1 MKGLHSPLVQKED
14 SNKQNNFRQYD
25 FNSDSYQTLSVHVS
39 GLEELCRSFEF
50 SEMGKGF

>member
-1 MKGLHSPLVQKED
+1 MVCIHLWYKKEIL
-14 SNKQNNFRQYD
+14 NKQIILDNMI

-50 SEMGKGF
+50 SEMGRVF